1 MLVTTSPLVQ
11 GRRMLKESA
20 GIPKKANK
28 RKTNDLGHEVLDPV
42 FSSL

>member
-1 MLVTTSPLVQ
+1 
-11 GRRMLKESA
+11 MLKESA

>member
-11 GRRMLKESA
+11 GRKMLKESA

-28 RKTNDLGHEVLDPV
+28 RNVKRECWDPKE
-42 FSSL
+42 S